1 MARIKQTPRISS
13 GGQAPRKDFKN
24 IRNLEVTRRYRYK
37 PGTASLREI
46 KEFQQSTG
54 LLIPRPAFQRL
65 VKEIT
70 QLFSKIPVRFQS
82 TAIGALQESA
92 ECYLANL
99 FEEANLCAI
108 HAKRVTIQQKD
119 IVLAQRLTS
128 GGLHPS
134 FSIRKSS

>member
-1 MARIKQTPRISS
+1 MARIKQTPGTSS

-46 KEFQQSTG
+46 RKLQKSTD
-54 LLIPRPAFQRL
+54 LLIPRLAFQRL
-65 VKEIT
+65 IKDIA
-70 QLFSKIPVRFQS
+70 QSFKFPIRFQS

-92 ECYLANL
+92 ECYLASL

-108 HAKRVTIQQKD
+108 HAKRVTIQQ
-119 IVLAQRLTS
+119 VR
-128 GGLHPS
+128 
-134 FSIRKSS
+134 